1 MNTILETISY
11 NKQYTS
17 DIVKSKYTQKIQTE
31 RVERYKKLEDL
42 IIYTHDVDSILEK
55 NNKLYVD
62 NKKLELASELSE
74 TFNNY
79 TSFNYSKRLK
89 KSEIQSGLQK
99 SNTLTTILYLSDV
112 YDISIIIYRRDKYY
126 KMCEKKRFDVYVE
139 YRDGWTVVLEKDIKT
154 PGELCELNDI
164 IDLNIDTLDVYNRFL
179 KPISNY
185 KIADL
190 IEIAKQNDISIES
203 DGKRKRK
210 QEIYDEINIF
220 KI

>member
-79 TSFNYSKRLK
+79 VPFNYSKRLK

-112 YDISIIIYRRDKYY
+112 YDISIIVYFQDKYY
-126 KMCEKKRFDVYVE
+126 KMCEKKRTDIFVE
-139 YRDGWTVVLEKDIKT
+139 YRDGWSVVLEKDIKT
-154 PGELCELNDI
+154 PGELCELHDI

-190 IEIAKQNDISIES
+190 IEIAKQNDILIEN

-210 QEIYDEINIF
+210 QELYDEINRF
-220 KI
+220 KL

>member
-11 NKQYTS
+11 NKQYTN

-31 RVERYKKLEDL
+31 RVERYKNLEDL
-42 IIYTHDVDSILEK
+42 IIYTYDIDSVLEK

-62 NKKLELASELSE
+62 SKKLELASELSD

-79 TSFNYSKRLK
+79 VPFNYSKSLK

-112 YDISIIIYRRDKYY
+112 YDISIIVYRRDKYY
-126 KMCEKKRFDVYVE
+126 KLCQKKRMDVFVE
-139 YRDGWTVVLEKDIKT
+139 YRDSWSVVGEKDIKI
-154 PGELCELNDI
+154 PGELCELHDI
-164 IDLNIDTLDVYNRFL
+164 IDLNIDTLDIYNRYL

-190 IEIAKQNDISIES
+190 IEIAKQNDISIEN

-210 QEIYDEINIF
+210 QEIYDEINRF
-220 KI
+220 KM

>member
-1 MNTILETISY
+1 MNTILENISY
-11 NKQYTS
+11 NKQYIN

-42 IIYTHDVDSILEK
+42 IIYTYDVDSILEK
-55 NNKLYVD
+55 NNKLYLD

-79 TSFNYSKRLK
+79 TLFNYSKRLK

-99 SNTLTTILYLSDV
+99 SNTLTTIFYLSDI
-112 YDISIIIYRRDKYY
+112 YDISIIIYFRDKYY
-126 KMCEKKRFDVYVE
+126 KLSEKKRTDIYVE
-139 YRDGWTVVLEKDIKT
+139 YRDGWSVVLEKDIKI
-154 PGELCELNDI
+154 PGELCELHDI
-164 IDLNIDTLDVYNRFL
+164 IDLNIDTLDVYNRYL

-185 KIADL
+185 KIAEL
-190 IEIAKQNDISIES
+190 IEIANEINIPIEN

-210 QEIYDEINIF
+210 HELYDEIN
-220 KI
+220 KSKL

>member
-11 NKQYTS
+11 NKQYTN

-42 IIYTHDVDSILEK
+42 IIYTHDVDSVLEK

-62 NKKLELASELSE
+62 NKKLELASELSD

-79 TSFNYSKRLK
+79 VPFNYSKRLK

-112 YDISIIIYRRDKYY
+112 YDISIIVYFQDKYY
-126 KMCEKKRFDVYVE
+126 KLCEKKRMDVFVE
-139 YRDGWTVVLEKDIKT
+139 YRDGWSVIQKKNIET
-154 PGELCELNDI
+154 PGELCELHDI

-190 IEIAKQNDISIES
+190 IEIAKQNDILIEN

-210 QEIYDEINIF
+210 QELYNEINRF
-220 KI
+220 KM